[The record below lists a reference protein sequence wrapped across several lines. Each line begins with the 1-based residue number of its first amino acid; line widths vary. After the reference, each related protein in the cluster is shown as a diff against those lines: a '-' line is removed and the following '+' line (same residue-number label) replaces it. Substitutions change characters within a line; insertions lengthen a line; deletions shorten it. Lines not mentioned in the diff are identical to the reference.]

1 MDVPQRH
8 RPHRRTHL
16 TLRASRIK
24 GLNDTEPSSAVT
36 LPRRLTA
43 PRIRAVGGPRRG
55 RVMQTRDDPS
65 VNHIFSMAVVRLG
78 LPAQASIATV
88 PGHPV
93 GIPLAFATIVGGF
106 LAILGIMI
114 AVGHLRGRR
123 KPR

>member
-1 MDVPQRH
+1 M
-8 RPHRRTHL
+8 
-16 TLRASRIK
+16 
-24 GLNDTEPSSAVT
+24 G
-36 LPRRLTA
+36 
-43 PRIRAVGGPRRG
+43 
-55 RVMQTRDDPS
+55 TRDDS
-65 VNHIFSMAVVRLG
+65 GVNHVFSMAVVRLV
-78 LPAQASIATV
+78 LPAHASIATV